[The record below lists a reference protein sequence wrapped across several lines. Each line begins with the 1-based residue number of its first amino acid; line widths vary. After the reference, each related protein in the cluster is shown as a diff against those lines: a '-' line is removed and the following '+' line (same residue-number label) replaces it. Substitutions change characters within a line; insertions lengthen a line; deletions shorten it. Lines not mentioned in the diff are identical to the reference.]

1 MFENKQKIIIISLL
15 IATIIIIIIFVL
27 WLLLKPQEAPMNL
40 IQKPTSTIQVGE
52 KKVESVILES
62 ADTKRIQEEKQYP
75 LGAKQIAMTFA
86 ERYASY
92 SKDEPIKNIEDLQS
106 LTTADFYSAILQA
119 AEKRK
124 KVDYFYG
131 YSAKALATK
140 LISYNQSEAIIE
152 VSLQIEQIIETGDR
166 GNVVYRTLKVNL
178 IKINEEWKVKGA
190 SWR

>member
-15 IATIIIIIIFVL
+15 IATIIIIVIFAL
-27 WLLLKPQEAPMNL
+27 WLLLKPKEAPMNL
-40 IQKPTSTIQVGE
+40 IQKSTSTIQVGE

-75 LGAKQIAMTFA
+75 LGVKQVAMTFA

-119 AEKRK
+119 AKKRK
-124 KVDYFYG
+124 SIDSFYG

-140 LISYNQSEAIIE
+140 LISYNQSEVVIE

-178 IKINEEWKVKGA
+178 IKVNEEWKVKGA